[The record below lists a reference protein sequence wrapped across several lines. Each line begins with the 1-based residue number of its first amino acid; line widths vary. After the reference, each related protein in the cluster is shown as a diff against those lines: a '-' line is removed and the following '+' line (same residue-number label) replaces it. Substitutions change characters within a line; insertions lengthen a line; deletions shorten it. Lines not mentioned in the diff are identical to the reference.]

1 MKILL
6 FDVEVS
12 PLTVYSWGLWNQ
24 NHSIDKI
31 IDSSYV
37 LCWAAKWLGHDEI
50 MFDSIKQSSYKK
62 MLKKLYKLLD
72 EADAVIHFNGNRFD
86 VPVVNKEFLLQ
97 GWTPPSSYQQ
107 IDLLKTARYRFR
119 FPSNKLDYIAKALK
133 VGGKTKHAGFQLWI
147 DCMQGKQEAWD
158 SMKEYNKN
166 DVILL
171 EKVYYK
177 LLPWIKNHP
186 NLGLYSS
193 SIACTHCGST
203 HLTKRGYYY
212 TQTVKYQRYACKSC
226 GAWSKAKTGE
236 TIKEGLSNVP

>member
-6 FDVEVS
+6 FDIESS
-12 PLTVYSWGLWNQ
+12 PLTLYSWGLFNQ

-37 LCWAAKWLGHDEI
+37 LCWAAKWLGDDKL
-50 MFDSIKQSSYKK
+50 MFDSVNQSSHKK
-62 MLKKLYKLLD
+62 MLKGLYKLLD
-72 EADAVIHFNGNRFD
+72 EADAVVHFNGSRFD

-97 GWTPPSSYQQ
+97 GWAPPSSYQQ
-107 IDLLKTARYRFR
+107 IDLLRTARKQFK
-119 FPSNKLDYIAKALK
+119 FPSNKLDYIAQALK
-133 VGGKTKHAGFQLWI
+133 LGGKTKHTGFQLWI

-158 SMKEYNKN
+158 LMKEYNKN

-186 NLGLYSS
+186 NVGLYNDTIS
-193 SIACTHCGST
+193 CPHCGSES
-203 HLTKRGYYY
+203 LNKRGFYY
-212 TQTVKYQRYACKSC
+212 TGTMKYQRHQCKSC
-226 GAWSKAKTGE
+226 GTWSRSKTGQG
-236 TIKEGLSNVP
+236 IKEGLSNVA